1 MDAQERRRLVTEYI
15 TNNPGCNEQKVVKAL
30 EGRLS
35 RVPVRNAIIELKKD
49 GIIRIETK
57 RANSRDYNLYVNSDN
72 ILVLVENELKEFE
85 KSFLSLIENS
95 KQKFDAQYLAIKND
109 VSSQNFGSRFE
120 PILPLLSQPLYIFQE
135 VVNVFLIRA
144 MITWPSKVEDK
155 EILKKLFTSLF
166 TKLADIQVRISEV
179 YRSSKAGDMNLVFQ
193 SSVVLNR
200 LYATDKMI
208 EHMETF
214 TKLGMQNEIESVLSS
229 MWKIYSDFKKYAFP
243 EPRIYQWHDFDYM
256 LSDWRTLIQHRKQNP
271 DQTYRNYVQK
281 VLNGFNK

>member
-1 MDAQERRRLVTEYI
+1 MLKT
-15 TNNPGCNEQKVVKAL
+15 
-30 EGRLS
+30 
-35 RVPVRNAIIELKKD
+35 IEELYED
-49 GIIRIETK
+49 GIVSIETEK
-57 RANSRDYNLYVNSDN
+57 ENSRDHKLYVNSGN

-85 KSFLSLIENS
+85 NSFISLIENS

-109 VSSQNFGSRFE
+109 VSSQKFGSRFE

-166 TKLADIQVRISEV
+166 TKLADIQVRISKV

-229 MWKIYSDFKKYAFP
+229 IWKIYSDFKVYAFP
-243 EPRIYQWHDFDYM
+243 EPYIYQWHDFDYV
-256 LSDWRTLIQHRKQNP
+256 LSDWRTLVQHRKQNP
-271 DQTYRNYVQK
+271 EQTYRNYVEK
-281 VLNGFNK
+281 ALNGFNKQ